1 MTCEPFLSWYIL
13 QMIPPRML
21 AGSAQPDK
29 DSVTYNDKKEVVA
42 VFLRQDVYKLV
53 TSEPGKKPAHWPK

>member
-1 MTCEPFLSWYIL
+1 
-13 QMIPPRML
+13 MIPPCIL

-29 DSVTYNDKKEVVA
+29 DLVTYNDKKEVVA